1 MFKVISPIEK
11 KNGERYWMR
20 CGTGFTNKDDSIN
33 MYIDALPIAVGKE
46 LTLQLRV
53 LTEEDLKPASE
64 RRAQFNLP
72 RTSSGVSNLDM
83 PRGMSNLD
91 SMPASSAHEPVPF

>member
-11 KNGERYWMR
+11 KNGDRYWMR

-53 LTEEDLKPASE
+53 LTEEDLRAKPE
-64 RRAQFNLP
+64 RRSQFDLP
-72 RTSSGVSNLDM
+72 RSSSGVSH
-83 PRGMSNLD
+83 LD